1 MKWLIVASVLIA
13 GCNKAPETPAAVTD
27 PASPAYKDVPSET
40 ATYKLPNGT
49 ATATVSTET
58 FSNSLRV
65 KSNPNVR
72 DKKDEFRVVNL
83 TLVEE
88 APSGRRMLQTIVAI
102 DSVNS
107 RPPGIVTKVA
117 WSSQEFG
124 NLFKLAY
131 FDKDTLRIKSHSYLD
146 GEADQIL
153 SEPTPA
159 AAVLSEDALML
170 WARGLAWPVL
180 KPNESRQVPI
190 LFALHSSR
198 LKNSPR
204 QWGKAILS
212 RTPAEGIDTY
222 RAKLSDGRELTYEV
236 EQSAPFRLRKYG
248 DAFLNTHTASAASQT
263 APHPHTASA
272 R

>member
-1 MKWLIVASVLIA
+1 MRCLILASILIA
-13 GCNKAPETPAAVTD
+13 GCSKTPEKPAAVSD
-27 PASPAYKDVPSET
+27 PASPAYKGIPAET
-40 ATYKLPNGT
+40 AIYKLPNGT

-65 KSNPNVR
+65 KSDPNVR
-72 DKKDEFRVVNL
+72 DNKDEFRVVKL
-83 TLVEE
+83 TLIEDIPPV
-88 APSGRRMLQTIVAI
+88 RRMLQTYVAI
-102 DSVNS
+102 DSVNN

-117 WSSQEFG
+117 LSSQESG
-124 NLFKLAY
+124 NLFKLAF

-146 GEADQIL
+146 GEADQVL

-180 KPNESRQVPI
+180 KPNETREVPI
-190 LFALHSSR
+190 LFALQSSR
-198 LKNSPR
+198 QKNSPR

-212 RTPAEGIDTY
+212 RTPEEGIDTY
-222 RAKLSDGRELTYEV
+222 RAKLSDGRELSYEV
-236 EQSAPFRLRKYG
+236 EQSAPFRLRKFG
-248 DAFLNTHTASAASQT
+248 EATLNTHTASAASQT
-263 APHPHTASA
+263 TLHPHTASA